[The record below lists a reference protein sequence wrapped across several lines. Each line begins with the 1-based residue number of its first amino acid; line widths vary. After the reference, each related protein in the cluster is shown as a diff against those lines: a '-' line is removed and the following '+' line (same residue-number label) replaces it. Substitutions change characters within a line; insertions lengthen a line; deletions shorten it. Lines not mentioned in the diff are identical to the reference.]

1 MRLPKVDLMKKARK
15 VVLVTGTP
23 GVLGRAVA
31 EHFSKTPDTAVY
43 SVSRR
48 HIEGLENVSAI
59 AADLLIPVK
68 DATFTELL
76 MPLRHAQKMIGHGA
90 LNSLLLESQ

>member
-1 MRLPKVDLMKKARK
+1 MRLSKVDFMKNARK
-15 VVLVTGTP
+15 VALVTGTP
-23 GVLGRAVA
+23 GVLGRA
-31 EHFSKTPDTAVY
+31 HFSKTPDTTVY

-68 DATFTELL
+68 DVTFTELL

>member
-1 MRLPKVDLMKKARK
+1 MKKARK

-23 GVLGRAVA
+23 GVLGCAVA

-43 SVSRR
+43 TVSRR
-48 HIEGLENVSAI
+48 HIETLENVSAI

-68 DATFTELL
+68 AVTFTE
-76 MPLRHAQKMIGHGA
+76 
-90 LNSLLLESQ
+90 

>member
-1 MRLPKVDLMKKARK
+1 MRLPKVDFMKKARK
-15 VVLVTGTP
+15 VVLVNGNARRSRPRGSRAFFKNTGHH
-23 GVLGRAVA
+23 GG
-31 EHFSKTPDTAVY
+31 

-68 DATFTELL
+68 DVTFTELL
-76 MPLRHAQKMIGHGA
+76 MPLRHAQKMIGDGA